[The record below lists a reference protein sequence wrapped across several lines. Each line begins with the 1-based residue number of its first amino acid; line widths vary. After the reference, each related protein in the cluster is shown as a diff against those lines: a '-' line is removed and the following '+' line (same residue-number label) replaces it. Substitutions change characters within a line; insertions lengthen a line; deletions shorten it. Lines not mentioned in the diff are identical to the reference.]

1 MSLLLGWAPAIEI
14 FSYPS
19 SVSSRETIGFNLIKS
34 FMSLVTDGV
43 SWIVWASIVEEY
55 PKLSS
60 DVTFWATT
68 TTSSTVSA
76 ELSRKDSLAVSLQ
89 PN

>member
-19 SVSSRETIGFNLIKS
+19 SVSSKETIGFNLIKS

-43 SWIVWASIVEEY
+43 S
-55 PKLSS
+55 
-60 DVTFWATT
+60 
-68 TTSSTVSA
+68 
-76 ELSRKDSLAVSLQ
+76 
-89 PN
+89 